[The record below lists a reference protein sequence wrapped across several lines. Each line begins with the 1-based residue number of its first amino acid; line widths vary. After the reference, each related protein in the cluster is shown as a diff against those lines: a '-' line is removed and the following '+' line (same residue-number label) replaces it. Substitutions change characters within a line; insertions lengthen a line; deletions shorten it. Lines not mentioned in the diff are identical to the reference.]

1 MLETVKE
8 YFSFNRKE
16 RIGIFVLMAM
26 ILGAGVA
33 PAFFSMADDVS
44 DSLDIHEF
52 TNQIAVLDKKLANP
66 AKQFPENRG
75 KTGDKISKEYQKS
88 SGNKAE
94 EPDTRKTVLFDFD
107 PNTLDIDGWRR
118 LGVREKTALTISK
131 YRDKGGKFR
140 KAEDILKIYGLS
152 ESDKN
157 RLLPFV
163 KISFTKEQV
172 GISDERRDT
181 GGRLSPYRPNSIYT
195 NSIYSKKTAKIIDV
209 NSADSSEWKTLPG
222 IGDVLSARIIKYRDK
237 LGGFYKVEQVAEIY
251 GLADSTFMKI
261 RPYLKCDSSVRK
273 ISVNEVTPDVLEQHP
288 YLKRQIARAIVDY
301 RSQHGLF
308 KDLRELKTLVLI
320 TPELYEKISPY
331 LIL

>member
-26 ILGAGVA
+26 ILGVGVA
-33 PAFFSMADDVS
+33 PAFFSPVNDVS
-44 DSLDIHEF
+44 DSLDVHEF

-66 AKQFPENRG
+66 AKQFPENRS
-75 KTGDKISKEYQKS
+75 KTGDKIIREYQS
-88 SGNKAE
+88 FGNKTE
-94 EPDTRKTVLFDFD
+94 ERDTRNIVLFDFD
-107 PNTLDIDGWRR
+107 PNTLDIGGWHR
-118 LGVREKTALTISK
+118 LGVKEKTALTISK

-152 ESDKN
+152 ESDKT

-163 KISFTKEQV
+163 KIPFTKEPV
-172 GISDERRDT
+172 EISGERRDT
-181 GGRLSPYRPNSIYT
+181 GSTASRYKSNSL
-195 NSIYSKKTAKIIDV
+195 YSKKTAKIIDV

-222 IGDVLSARIIKYRDK
+222 IGDVLSGRIIKYRDK

-251 GLADSTFMKI
+251 GLADSTYLKI

-308 KDLRELKTLVLI
+308 KDLGELKNLILI

-331 LIL
+331 LVL